1 MTEFL
6 RWLAANPYVLLFA
19 VVAGAVVLGKAAIK
33 GYGLGMVASAIVVG
47 AAISAIAS
55 TQGVKM
61 SIDNFTKSMFYYL
74 FMYGVG
80 LRVGPSFINS
90 LKGDGLKFTVL
101 AVLCS
106 VLGLLGAVGF
116 VKLWDLP
123 AGSAGGILAG
133 SMTMSAAIGS
143 AEEAVRQG
151 AFPIPAGQ
159 KFEDVSGM
167 IALSYGLT
175 YIWGTVGIVLIC
187 KYLPKWWGIDA
198 KAEAKKYEEANGVP
212 NIDDAGLTG
221 FRPLAVRAYR
231 LTNDQISGW
240 TVRQFVQKYPQYKV
254 LNVLRA
260 APARRWVAE
269 EKIASFSLADP
280 PVALAAAGGVSFT
293 RLSEPETAAPGRP
306 GRERGRLPE
315 TTYEKLGASD
325 DLAFRP
331 GDIITLGGRLD
342 QITGNMG
349 LIGPEVADQAALA
362 VPLDAAEIL
371 VTNKAAT
378 GKELIQFKDADFVG
392 QVAIHHIERGGVPM
406 PFGIKTKLQR
416 FDVLFVAGMKAGV
429 DNLAALLG
437 RVARPSTSTDLL
449 TLAVGMI
456 LGLLIGAVSF
466 PLAGSRVGLGNAGGL
481 LVSGVIVSS
490 VASRLRF
497 FGNTPNA
504 ARNILEDLGLV
515 VFIAIVGINSGA
527 ALVTQLSGEVAAK
540 ILIAGFVVCTV
551 PPIVVWA
558 IGLHLMKIN
567 PAILMGGV
575 AGARSHSG
583 PAREAAKEIG
593 SSVPWI
599 GFPVG
604 YAVSGVLLTVFGYVA
619 MVMSK

>member
-1 MTEFL
+1 MAESFK
-6 RWLAANPYVLLFA
+6 WLASNPYILLFT
-19 VVAGAVVLGKAAIK
+19 VVAGAMLLGRVTIK
-33 GYGLGMVASAIVVG
+33 GYGLGMVAAAIVVG

-55 TQGVKM
+55 THGVKM

-90 LKGDGLKFTVL
+90 LKGDGLKFTIL

-116 VKLWDLP
+116 TMMWDLP

-143 AEEAVRQG
+143 AEEAVKQG
-151 AFPIPAGQ
+151 VFPVPPGQ
-159 KFEDVSGM
+159 TSEDVSGM

-212 NIDDAGLTG
+212 NVDDAGLTG

-231 LTNDQISGW
+231 LTNDALSGW
-240 TVRQFVQKYPQYKV
+240 TVQRFVQKYPMYKV
-254 LNVLRA
+254 LNVLRPV
-260 APARRWVAE
+260 PARRTVVE
-269 EKIASFSLADP
+269 EKSPAFSLAEA
-280 PVALAAAGGVSFT
+280 PVALAAAGGVGFT
-293 RLSEPETAAPGRP
+293 RLSEPEVAAPGQPKRD
-306 GRERGRLPE
+306 RGQLPE
-315 TTYEKLGASD
+315 TTYEKLGAAD
-325 DLAFRP
+325 DLAFRQ
-331 GDIITLGGRLD
+331 GDIITVGGRLERM
-342 QITGNMG
+342 TENMG
-349 LIGPEVADQAALA
+349 LIGPEVADQAALG

-371 VTNKAAT
+371 VTNKALE
-378 GKELIQFKDADFVG
+378 GKQFADFRDADFVG
-392 QVAIHHIERGGVPM
+392 QVAVHHIERGGVPI
-406 PFGIKTKLQR
+406 PLGLQTKLQR

-429 DNLAALLG
+429 ERLAALAG
-437 RVARPSTSTDLL
+437 RIARPSTSTDLL
-449 TLAVGMI
+449 TLAIGMI
-456 LGLLIGAVSF
+456 LGLLIGAISF
-466 PLAGSRVGLGNAGGL
+466 PIAGSRVGLGNAGGL

-504 ARNILEDLGLV
+504 ARNIIEDLGLI

-527 ALVTQLSGEVAAK
+527 ALITQLSGEVAAK
-540 ILIAGFVVCTV
+540 ILIAGFVTCTV
-551 PPIVVWA
+551 PPIIVWA
-558 IGLHLMKIN
+558 IGLHMMKIN
-567 PAILMGGV
+567 AAILMGGV